1 MRARKEIEG
10 DEYNEARDKYNEE
23 LSSLEKKKQNY
34 LVMNKEID
42 YKLNIDSF
50 FKKIQS
56 VILDDDESVF
66 SVFSS
71 IIDTILV
78 ERLEDEINENNETH
92 KVMLHFKLNIV
103 GYNNGSLNLKD
114 FLLLFSN
121 NERFSGGY
129 G

>member
-1 MRARKEIEG
+1 MIKEI
-10 DEYNEARDKYNEE
+10 N
-23 LSSLEKKKQNY
+23 
-34 LVMNKEID
+34 

-92 KVMLHFKLNIV
+92 KVMLHFKLNILSH
-103 GYNNGSLNLKD
+103 NDSDLNLND
-114 FLLLFSN
+114 FLLLFN
-121 NERFSGGY
+121 NSDRCDCCACRKNWRN
-129 G
+129 